1 MVKNLIQE
9 QFPIEIRR
17 DSLIRS
23 AKRAFE
29 NGISYASIIQR
40 FATSVYPNLIQ
51 CIEALELSE
60 SSDLLPALF
69 IRAKRAYFETKG
81 WIDLNLEVY
90 KKVSKQVQFQEEKKI
105 AELLFRQS
113 QRIERHASKIYELA
127 HRYFPAQYSEQLAR
141 IEAELDR
148 VLIGNPDKLAIYTE
162 EQKEIYFEKIKT
174 SKRYLREMADW
185 VVQDRPN
192 WFKLMME
199 DTRGFYLSIPER
211 SPYPVL
217 YTIRNSV
224 YIPLETP
231 EHFLGI
237 GEGKIICRTIDLDQG
252 KILALVKP
260 RTLYSLHAETEE
272 ELAKQEDI
280 FDFAWRESNFLMQ
293 LQGKK
298 GIIQVFERAV
308 FKMNKKQHL
317 FLIEEK
323 YDSNLI
329 RHVFSTDPSKVELDF
344 RAKVNIARCIF
355 QGLIHIHNANMI
367 HRDIKP
373 HNILLDLSDLDHTHA
388 VICDFNLAC
397 YTDERKKLEE
407 AGFAPMGCPPE
418 YSQALFSR
426 NKQILAK
433 ATTQKMDIWAMGV
446 VLWFIF
452 FTDKPLPWLQAEDEA
467 AMLIYLARLPP
478 DWFPKELEDGPF
490 APLIKKMLAL
500 DPNKRP
506 TAVEAYEEFEL
517 LTANHSEN

>member
-1 MVKNLIQE
+1 MVKKLIRE
-9 QFPIEIRR
+9 RFPIEIRR
-17 DSLIRS
+17 ESLIHS

-40 FATSVYPNLIQ
+40 FATSVYPNLMQ
-51 CIEALELSE
+51 RIEALELSE
-60 SSDLLPALF
+60 SSGLLPILF
-69 IRAKRAYFETKG
+69 IQAKRTYFETKE

-90 KKVSKQVQFQEEKKI
+90 KQVSNQGQFKEEKEI
-105 AELLFRQS
+105 AELLFRQL
-113 QRIERHASKIYELA
+113 QRIECHASKIYELA
-127 HRYFPAQYSEQLAR
+127 HRSFPTQYSEQLGR

-148 VLIGNPDKLAIYTE
+148 VLIGNPDKLAIYTK
-162 EQKEIYFEKIKT
+162 EQKGIYFEKIKT
-174 SKRYLREMADW
+174 SKKELREMADW
-185 VVQDRPN
+185 VIQERPN
-192 WFKLMME
+192 WFKLIME
-199 DTRGFYLSIPER
+199 DARGFYLPIPGR

-260 RTLYSLHAETEE
+260 RTLYSLHVETEKA
-272 ELAKQEDI
+272 LAKQEDI
-280 FDFAWRESNFLMQ
+280 FDFALRESNFLMQ

-298 GIIQVFERAV
+298 GIIQVFEWAV

-329 RHVFSTDPSKVELDF
+329 RHVFSTDPSKVELGF

-355 QGLIHIHNANMI
+355 QGLINIHNANMI

-373 HNILLDLSDLDHTHA
+373 HNILLDLSDPDHTHA

-418 YSQALFSR
+418 YVQALFSR
-426 NKQILAK
+426 NKHTLAK

-452 FTDKPLPWLQAEDEA
+452 FTDRPLPWLQAEDEA
-467 AMLIYLARLPP
+467 AMLIYLARLPL
-478 DWFPKELEDGPF
+478 DWFPKELEDRPF
-490 APLIKKMLAL
+490 ALLIKKMFSIN
-500 DPNKRP
+500 PNQRP

-517 LTANHSEN
+517 LGAHHLKD